1 MCNKICKSGNYESIV
16 EMINI
21 EIKDIGNTMSVEKK
35 IMIII
40 SCHDIERTKYCCTMI
55 LWSRF
60 QAFKSGL
67 RNASGHKSSTLQ
79 FTCPKLCRIPQRI
92 IIVLKDVTRVEYIN
106 FRFEYI
112 PFKKKESYASMDKL
126 N

>member
-1 MCNKICKSGNYESIV
+1 
-16 EMINI
+16 MINI
-21 EIKDIGNTMSVEKK
+21 KTKNIAMSIEKK

-40 SCHDIERTKYCCTMI
+40 NCHDIERTKYCCTVI

-67 RNASGHKSSTLQ
+67 CNASGRKFSALQ
-79 FTCPKLCRIPQRI
+79 FTCPKLCRIPQCI
-92 IIVLKDVTRVEYIN
+92 IIVLKDITREEYVN

-112 PFKKKESYASMDKL
+112 ISIQEKRKL
-126 N
+126 CIDGQVE